1 MVDVAIGGFYSLRFY
16 NLRFYSLRSSEEK
29 GVSAQGSHEAGK
41 VGDKAVAA
49 LGLAQ
54 ADRTAIALCAGWALF
69 SFSLFIGFRVFS
81 PSFRADWFPTV
92 VSLLKIGAFLIA
104 ASLCW
109 RNTQKDSILSGRVV
123 WQALAAGMAFY
134 ALGDITVVLWRS
146 LWGITSVVSLGDV
159 FYGASYL
166 FLAIGLLNAVLPRQ
180 IELSVGQ
187 SLSIAIAGIIGIVLA
202 CWINFY
208 APGLKGLAADRSI
221 DLSAGKP
228 VAELIGAEAKGAAI
242 GAVTNTDKSAPALV
256 ALIDERLSQ
265 VSNKV
270 GLLYVVGDCV
280 LIVMAAALLVA
291 FWGGSYSEAWKLIA
305 LAGLCL
311 YVADMFLIYQVGQ
324 GSYRQGAP
332 WEIFWVLSAL
342 FFGLGAGVEY
352 GVSIK
357 MQQKRSR
364 KQWL

>member
-1 MVDVAIGGFYSLRFY
+1 VGAQQS
-16 NLRFYSLRSSEEK
+16 K
-29 GVSAQGSHEAGK
+29 GHGA

-49 LGLAQ
+49 LGLVQ
-54 ADRTAIALCAGWALF
+54 ADRGAIALCASWALF
-69 SFSLFIGFRVFS
+69 TFFVFMGVHLLS
-81 PSFRADWFPTV
+81 ADFRADWFPTV

-104 ASLCW
+104 ALLCW
-109 RNTQKDSILSGRVV
+109 RNTQKTFILSGRVV
-123 WQALAAGMAFY
+123 WQSVTAGMIFY
-134 ALGDITVVLWRS
+134 ALGDMTVMLWRS

-180 IELSVGQ
+180 INLSWAQ
-187 SLSIAIAGIIGIVLA
+187 SLGIAIAGITGIVLA

-208 APGLKGLAADRSI
+208 SPADLTVHSVVI
-221 DLSAGKP
+221 NSATS
-228 VAELIGAEAKGAAI
+228 AQTAGAQTAGAQTAGAQTAGAQAKQTKSAAI
-242 GAVTNTDKSAPALV
+242 GAVTNLDSSVPALV
-256 ALIDERLSQ
+256 ALIDQRLSR
-265 VSNKV
+265 VSNTM

-324 GSYRQGAP
+324 GRYEQGAA

-352 GVSIK
+352 GVSLK
-357 MQQKRSR
+357 MIQKRSR